1 MLINIIHP
9 YTFKLTGDTLNIG
22 PCEEYDE
29 RDRKV
34 AAFVRKALDSKV
46 QVLWHKYHDGKPLTH
61 TMQDIA
67 LKFDPIYEILFDERV
82 DIIVTTPYGIPF
94 PDEKPEEIPQDEWE
108 YFQQIYTSDLE
119 IKKRIEKHNPIIL
132 IGGALENCI
141 ANASVYFHNNYKIND
156 QELFYVP
163 ELCVSF
169 DKNLLAKIKP
179 QLDAR
184 NIKPIEYEKAMELLK

>member
-61 TMQDIA
+61 TMHDLAFHRKA
-67 LKFDPIYEILFDERV
+67 LVNYFYSTIKF
-82 DIIVTTPYGIPF
+82 T
-94 PDEKPEEIPQDEWE
+94 
-108 YFQQIYTSDLE
+108 
-119 IKKRIEKHNPIIL
+119 
-132 IGGALENCI
+132 
-141 ANASVYFHNNYKIND
+141 
-156 QELFYVP
+156 
-163 ELCVSF
+163 
-169 DKNLLAKIKP
+169 
-179 QLDAR
+179 
-184 NIKPIEYEKAMELLK
+184 